1 MLAPHSLL
9 LFVPLLFGISAAAQ
23 SEPPQT
29 AATSPRPELAALA
42 EEPADAAGD
51 QGAKDRGA
59 ERTEPKGADA
69 NSSEGPSTELER
81 LSRKAQ
87 FRSGPHH
94 VPK

>member
-1 MLAPHSLL
+1 MLASHGLL
-9 LFVPLLFGISAAAQ
+9 LFVPLLFGS
-23 SEPPQT
+23 PQ
-29 AATSPRPELAALA
+29 PELAALA
-42 EEPADAAGD
+42 EEPADAAGG

-59 ERTEPKGADA
+59 ERTEPKAA
-69 NSSEGPSTELER
+69 EINSPDPDLER